1 MKRSILLI
9 PAAAALAL
17 VPATTAW
24 AQNPW
29 LHVRVE
35 EPSKETKVHVNL
47 PLTVVEAALS
57 AAPERII
64 SEGKIHIRDGKHD
77 LSIADMRKV
86 WLQLKEAG
94 NAEIVKVEG
103 KKENVSV
110 AREGDVIRVRV
121 DKLGETEAEA
131 EGEQVRV
138 EVPVAVVDALFSAEG
153 EDLNI
158 RAALAELQK
167 LRGDIVRVKDKDST
181 VRVWIDEVK

>member
-17 VPATTAW
+17 VPASVAW
-24 AQNPW
+24 AQTPW

-35 EPSKETKVHVNL
+35 EPKKETKVHVNL

-57 AAPERII
+57 AAPEKFI
-64 SEGKIHIRDGKHD
+64 SNGKIHIHEGKHD

-86 WLQLKEAG
+86 WVQLKDAG

-121 DKLGETEAEA
+121 DKLGDA
-131 EGEQVRV
+131 EGEAEEVRV

-153 EDLNI
+153 EELNI
-158 RAALAELQK
+158 RVALAELQK

>member
-17 VPATTAW
+17 APASLAW
-24 AQNPW
+24 AQTPW

-35 EPSKETKVHVNL
+35 EPKKETKVHVNL
-47 PLTVVEAALS
+47 PLPVVEAALS
-57 AAPERII
+57 AAPEKII
-64 SEGKIHIRDGKHD
+64 SDGKIHIREGHHD

-94 NAEIVKVEG
+94 DAEIVKVEG

-110 AREGDVIRVRV
+110 AREGNMIRVRV
-121 DKLGETEAEA
+121 DKLDEDGEE
-131 EGEQVRV
+131 VRV

-153 EDLNI
+153 EELNI
-158 RAALAELQK
+158 SAALKELQK
-167 LRGDIVRVKDKDST
+167 LRGDIVHVKDKDST

>member
-17 VPATTAW
+17 VPASVAW
-24 AQNPW
+24 AQTPW

-57 AAPERII
+57 AAPEKII
-64 SEGKIHIRDGKHD
+64 SDGKIHIRDGKHD

-103 KKENVSV
+103 KRENVSV

-121 DKLGETEAEA
+121 DKLGETEA